1 MVTKSQRRLRRTIK
15 ILERSVE
22 LSAKETSAKS
32 LEAEYKNKIREDYG
46 IKDYPVKSIAYSTIF
61 EKTKKYSKHSQKN
74 KNSNEKKIY

>member
-32 LEAEYKNKIREDYG
+32 SEIKYKNKIKKDQG
-46 IKDYPVKSIAYSTIF
+46 IEDYPVQNLNDSSIL
-61 EKTKKYSKHSQKN
+61 KKPKISKHDP
-74 KNSNEKKIY
+74 

>member
-32 LEAEYKNKIREDYG
+32 LETKYKNKIREDQG
-46 IKDYPVKSIAYSTIF
+46 IEDYPVQSITDSTI
-61 EKTKKYSKHSQKN
+61 KKNNGNHNSQKI
-74 KNSNEKKIY
+74 KNSD

>member
-32 LEAEYKNKIREDYG
+32 LEAKYKNKIREDQG
-46 IKDYPVKSIAYSTIF
+46 IENYPVQSLTDSTILKNKKANNNHNSL
-61 EKTKKYSKHSQKN
+61 KTK
-74 KNSNEKKIY
+74 NSD

>member
-32 LEAEYKNKIREDYG
+32 LETKYKNKIREDQG
-46 IKDYPVKSIAYSTIF
+46 IEDYPVQSITDSAIKKNNSNHNSQ
-61 EKTKKYSKHSQKN
+61 KTK
-74 KNSNEKKIY
+74 NSD

>member
-32 LEAEYKNKIREDYG
+32 LETKYKNKIREDQG
-46 IKDYPVKSIAYSTIF
+46 IEDYPVQSLTDSTILKKQKKANSNYNSL
-61 EKTKKYSKHSQKN
+61 KTK
-74 KNSNEKKIY
+74 NSD

>member
-32 LEAEYKNKIREDYG
+32 LEIKYKNKIREDQG
-46 IKDYPVKSIAYSTIF
+46 IENYPVQSITDSTI
-61 EKTKKYSKHSQKN
+61 KKNKKN
-74 KNSNEKKIY
+74 KNNSQ

>member
-32 LEAEYKNKIREDYG
+32 LETKYKNKIREDQG
-46 IKDYPVKSIAYSTIF
+46 IEDYPIQSIKESTI
-61 EKTKKYSKHSQKN
+61 KKNNDNHNSQKI
-74 KNSNEKKIY
+74 KNSD

>member
-32 LEAEYKNKIREDYG
+32 SEIKYKNKIKKDHG
-46 IKDYPVKSIAYSTIF
+46 IEDYPVQSLTDSSIL
-61 EKTKKYSKHSQKN
+61 KKPKMSEHDP
-74 KNSNEKKIY
+74 

>member
-32 LEAEYKNKIREDYG
+32 SEAEYKNKIREDYG
-46 IKDYPVKSIAYSTIF
+46 IEDYPVQSITDSTIF
-61 EKTKKYSKHSQKN
+61 KKTKKPNSNLNSQKI
-74 KNSNEKKIY
+74 KNSDE

>member
-32 LEAEYKNKIREDYG
+32 LETKYKNKIREDQG
-46 IKDYPVKSIAYSTIF
+46 IEDYPVQSITESTIKKNNGSHNSQ
-61 EKTKKYSKHSQKN
+61 KTK
-74 KNSNEKKIY
+74 NSD